1 MACLEKP
8 MKLPCALALL
18 LIVTPAHLLA
28 LPQTN
33 LALCTRS
40 ATLLACK
47 DGNGNYYSVRSEGRS
62 LYLRGFEAASKRL
75 WAQTN
80 TGYGRTT
87 FYTGLASDGEAWF
100 GYSRR
105 VGWTTLNRVSSS
117 SGQRFNLHCSLIGG
131 CR

>member
-1 MACLEKP
+1 MYLSRAMAL
-8 MKLPCALALL
+8 M
-18 LIVTPAHLLA
+18 LLA
-28 LPQTN
+28 VPNVLLAMPQVST

-40 ATLLACK
+40 ATLLACQDSK
-47 DGNGNYYSVRSEGRS
+47 GSYYSVRTDGSTF
-62 LYLRGFEAASKRL
+62 YLRGYDHATRRL

-80 TGYGRTT
+80 SRYGTLT
-87 FYTGLASDGEAWF
+87 FFTGLASDGEAWV
-100 GYSRR
+100 GHSRR

>member
-1 MACLEKP
+1 
-8 MKLPCALALL
+8 MKLFCALALL
-18 LIVTPAHLLA
+18 SITLPLPALA
-28 LPQTN
+28 MPRTD

-47 DGNGNYYSVRSEGRS
+47 DSKGNYYSVRTEGS
-62 LYLRGFEAASKRL
+62 TFYLRGYESAGKRL

-80 TGYGRTT
+80 SRYGALT
-87 FYTGLASDGEAWF
+87 FFTGLASDGEAWV

-105 VGWTTLNRVSSS
+105 IGWTTLNRVSSS
-117 SGQRFNLHCSLIGG
+117 SGQRFNLHCSLVGG

>member
-1 MACLEKP
+1 MN
-8 MKLPCALALL
+8 LPRAMVLL
-18 LIVTPAHLLA
+18 LFAMPTSLLA
-28 LPQTN
+28 MPQGST

-40 ATLLACK
+40 ATLLACQ
-47 DGNGNYYSVRSEGRS
+47 DGKGSYYSVRTDGSTF
-62 LYLRGFEAASKRL
+62 YLRGYDIGSRRL

-80 TGYGRTT
+80 SRYGALT
-87 FYTGLASDGEAWF
+87 FFTGLASDGEAWV

>member
-1 MACLEKP
+1 
-8 MKLPCALALL
+8 MKLSRAMALVLFAMPTSL
-18 LIVTPAHLLA
+18 VAM
-28 LPQTN
+28 PQSTA

-40 ATLLACK
+40 ATLLSCQ
-47 DGNGNYYSVRSEGRS
+47 DGKGSYYSVRTHGTE
-62 LYLRGFEAASKRL
+62 LYLRGFDSVTRRL

-80 TGYGRTT
+80 SRYGSLT
-87 FYTGLASDGEAWF
+87 FFTGLASDGEAWG

-117 SGQRFNLHCSLIGG
+117 SGQRFDLHCSMIGG

>member
-1 MACLEKP
+1 

-47 DGNGNYYSVRSEGRS
+47 DGNGNYYSVRSEGSS
-62 LYLRGFEAASKRL
+62 LHLRGFEAASKRL

-80 TGYGRTT
+80 TGYGRMT

-100 GYSRR
+100 GYSHR

>member
-1 MACLEKP
+1 
-8 MKLPCALALL
+8 MKLFCALALL
-18 LIVTPAHLLA
+18 SITLPLPALA
-28 LPQTN
+28 MPRTD

-40 ATLLACK
+40 ATLVACK
-47 DGNGNYYSVRSEGRS
+47 DSKGNYYSVRTEGS
-62 LYLRGFEAASKRL
+62 TFYLRGYESAGKRL

-80 TGYGRTT
+80 SRYGELT
-87 FYTGLASDGEAWF
+87 FFTGLASDGEAWV

-105 VGWTTLNRVSSS
+105 IGWTTLNRVSSS